1 MNNYEAIMK
10 MSPEQIEA
18 FLDSVYCAGLNN
30 GMYFVRQPE
39 GQADEILDENPFDMK
54 WLKDDAEPATMCLK
68 CDDGD
73 EYLLEAYAEAVLRN
87 AGIDTNQDEAND
99 NATVVLKSDSK

>member
-1 MNNYEAIMK
+1 
-10 MSPEQIEA
+10 
-18 FLDSVYCAGLNN
+18 
-30 GMYFVRQPE
+30 
-39 GQADEILDENPFDMK
+39 MK

>member
-1 MNNYEAIMK
+1 
-10 MSPEQIEA
+10 
-18 FLDSVYCAGLNN
+18 
-30 GMYFVRQPE
+30 
-39 GQADEILDENPFDMK
+39 
-54 WLKDDAEPATMCLK
+54 MCLK
-68 CDDGD
+68 CDNGD